1 MARTKINA
9 NVKKPAADL
18 VTPKATL
25 PPADASK
32 LVYII
37 GDHGDRPAN
46 NIKYSGRPEMDK
58 GKRKIV
64 RPNDPIEL
72 YSDAGRIV
80 RLPSADFQKRVRLFY
95 HEAAGEI
102 VAAFPHLY
110 KRIRPKN

>member
-25 PPADASK
+25 PPAETPDPA
-32 LVYII
+32 LPAIA
-37 GDHGDRPAN
+37 PAN
-46 NIKYSGRPEMDK
+46 NIKFAGRPEMDK
-58 GKRKIV
+58 GKRKIL

-80 RLPSADFQKRVRLFY
+80 RLPPADFQKRVRLFY